1 MIYTF
6 SYIVLGLS
14 ALVSVSRQWRLTKAF
29 AFIVLSFCTIL
40 AFARGDVGTD
50 TLAYES
56 LVTVFAQSTG
66 WIGIEPGFIAY
77 VRLADFIS
85 DNTILIARGLS
96 LIFGGLILI
105 FCMRASRD
113 ELFVM
118 LAYFAPNYFFQMSMN
133 GLRIGIATVAFICA
147 VQLIR
152 RGRKMHAMVYLGV
165 ALAFHVSIVFAIVL
179 MSFTVIKVSRARSMM
194 IPAISFVLTL
204 GIIAVAQEYIG
215 DKVDAYTEIVSP
227 GLFSGLSPIA
237 RIFLIVMAAWSL
249 PLVAA
254 EKKWVFATILLAT
267 LLSYAM
273 STQSYAGLRFL
284 EMIASVVPFLYLMK
298 LDQSTPL
305 NRRFCLGLTIAG
317 ILGGLNT
324 LRGFYAS
331 QGIGGAPFIPYHF
344 LNETIINR
352 GYAF

>member
-6 SYIVLGLS
+6 SYMVLGLS
-14 ALVSVSRQWRLTKAF
+14 ALVSVSRQWRLAKAL
-29 AFIVLSFCTIL
+29 AFIVLALCTIL

-56 LVTVFAQSTG
+56 LVTVFVQSTG

-77 VRLADFIS
+77 VRLAENIS
-85 DNTILIARGLS
+85 DNTVLITRGIS
-96 LIFGGLILI
+96 LIFGGLTLI
-105 FCMRASRD
+105 FCIRASRD

-133 GLRIGIATVAFICA
+133 GLRIGIATVAFLCA

-165 ALAFHVSIVFAIVL
+165 AVAFHVSIVFAIVL
-179 MSFTVIKVSRARSMM
+179 MSFTLIKVSRARSLMM
-194 IPAISFVLTL
+194 PVMALVLTL
-204 GIIAVAQEYIG
+204 GLVAVAQEYIG
-215 DKVDAYTEIVSP
+215 DKVGAYTEIVSP

-237 RIFLIVMAAWSL
+237 RIFVIVMAALSL
-249 PLVAA
+249 PLAAA
-254 EKKWVFATILLAT
+254 EKKWAFATILLAT

-284 EMIASVVPFLYLMK
+284 EIIASVVPFLFLMK

-331 QGIGGAPFIPYHF
+331 QGLGGAPFIPYHF
-344 LNETIINR
+344 FNETIINR
-352 GYAF
+352 G

>member
-6 SYIVLGLS
+6 SYVMFGLS
-14 ALVSVSRQWRLTKAF
+14 ALISVSRQWRLTKVF
-29 AFIVLSFCTIL
+29 AFIVLTFCTIL

-56 LVTVFAQSTG
+56 LVTTFAQSTS

-77 VRLADFIS
+77 VRLAEIIS
-85 DNTILIARGLS
+85 DNTVLITRGLS
-96 LIFGGLILI
+96 LIFCGLTLI

-133 GLRIGIATVAFICA
+133 GLRIGIATVAFLCA

-152 RGRKMHAMVYLGV
+152 RGRKMHAIFYLGV
-165 ALAFHVSIVFAIVL
+165 AVAFHFSILLAIVL
-179 MSFTVIKVSRARSMM
+179 MSFMLISLLRARSLM
-194 IPAISFVLTL
+194 IPVMGLLLSL
-204 GIIAVAQEYIG
+204 GLLYVAQEYID
-215 DKVDAYTEIVSP
+215 DKVGAYTEIVSP

-237 RIFLIVMAAWSL
+237 RIFLIVMAALSL
-249 PLVAA
+249 PLIAA
-254 EKKWVFATILLAT
+254 EKKWIFATILLVT
-267 LLSYAM
+267 LLSYAI

-284 EMIASVVPFLYLMK
+284 EIIASVVPFLLLMK
-298 LDQSTPL
+298 LDPSTPL
-305 NRRFCLGLTIAG
+305 NRRFCLGVTIAG

-331 QGIGGAPFIPYHF
+331 PGFGGAPFVPYHF

-352 GYAF
+352 G

>member
-6 SYIVLGLS
+6 SYMMFGLS
-14 ALVSVSRQWRLTKAF
+14 ALFSVSRQWRLTKVF
-29 AFIVLSFCTIL
+29 TFIVLIFCTIL

-50 TLAYES
+50 TFAYES
-56 LVTVFAQSTG
+56 LVTVFAQSTS

-77 VRLADFIS
+77 VRLAENIS
-85 DNTILIARGLS
+85 DNTVLITRGLS
-96 LIFGGLILI
+96 LIFCGLTLI

-133 GLRIGIATVAFICA
+133 GLRIGIATVAFLCA

-152 RGRKMHAMVYLGV
+152 RGRKLHALVYLGLAV
-165 ALAFHVSIVFAIVL
+165 AFHVSIVFAIVL
-179 MSFTVIKVSRARSMM
+179 LSFTLIKVSRARSLI
-194 IPAISFVLTL
+194 IPVMGLVLTL
-204 GIIAVAQEYIG
+204 GIIAVAQEYIS
-215 DKVDAYTEIVSP
+215 DKASAYTEIVSP

-237 RIFLIVMAAWSL
+237 RIFLIVMAAFSL
-249 PLVAA
+249 PLAAA
-254 EKKWVFATILLAT
+254 EKKWTFATILLAT

-284 EMIASVVPFLYLMK
+284 EIIASVVPFLLLMK
-298 LDQSTPL
+298 LDPSTPL
-305 NRRFCLGLTIAG
+305 NRRFCLGLAIAG
-317 ILGGLNT
+317 MLGGLNT

-331 QGIGGAPFIPYHF
+331 QGLGGAPFVPYHF
-344 LNETIINR
+344 LNETILNR
-352 GYAF
+352 G